1 MQEVSS
7 MTTTYPF
14 KTLLYVSF
22 LTVIVVSLSNTI
34 FCWLFLSTGV
44 TGMYYFPPI
53 TIGDLGLYNFPPKV
67 TGVNSGLLIGTETL
81 VHGM

>member
-1 MQEVSS
+1 
-7 MTTTYPF
+7 MT
-14 KTLLYVSF
+14 
-22 LTVIVVSLSNTI
+22 LSNTI